1 MNWSTYKR
9 RHLLSLYINNI
20 NINDY
25 IDILATDKIPGTRN
39 NIPLYKI

>member
-1 MNWSTYKR
+1 MIGQP
-9 RHLLSLYINNI
+9 INVEMYYCYTLTI

-39 NIPLYKI
+39 NIPLHKT